1 MGRPKHRLELPET
14 AIFRWLWR
22 SNLIV
27 LAALVLGAL
36 LWFGWRQALGVL
48 VGGAIALANYQ
59 LLKRSVQRTLQPGQR
74 SVLGRMLGKY
84 YLRFAATIAVLVIL
98 IRQDLVEPLGL
109 IAGLSVVIVGILIWA
124 GCQAV
129 KGICKEAV

>member
-1 MGRPKHRLELPET
+1 MARPKHRLELPET

-22 SNLIV
+22 SNFIV
-27 LAALVLGAL
+27 LAALVAGTLV
-36 LWFGWRQALGVL
+36 WFGWRQAMGVL

-59 LLKRSVQRTLQPGQR
+59 LLKRSVQRNLQPGKKG
-74 SVLGRMLGKY
+74 VLGRMLGKY
-84 YLRFAATIAVLVIL
+84 YLRFAATIVVLVIL
-98 IRQDLVEPLGL
+98 IRQGLVEPVGL
-109 IAGLSVVIVGILIWA
+109 IAGLSVVIVGIVVWA